1 MKRRKEMQKRVFA
14 QNLGIIFVGSS
25 GRAPGDLR
33 GFVLS
38 QFEKTTDDGG
48 RAAAG
53 SAAAAPGRSAPRKI
67 SGVYFYFPIDKVGFY
82 RVSYAG
88 NVSTD

>member
-33 GFVLS
+33 GFVPS
-38 QFEKTTDDGG
+38 QLEKRQTMGEG
-48 RAAAG
+48 RRPDLRPLRLAG
-53 SAAAAPGRSAPRKI
+53 ALREK
-67 SGVYFYFPIDKVGFY
+67 FT
-82 RVSYAG
+82 VSIFIFLL
-88 NVSTD
+88 TR